1 MAEKFDEY
9 LKVVGGIGEEAG
21 GDSVSIA
28 GSGVIRGGVYES
40 VKASGSI
47 KVKGSLRAKEFKVAG
62 AAKVEGD
69 LEADL
74 VKASGSISVDGALRG
89 GVVKTAGAI
98 NVKGVLNG
106 REIGIAGGL
115 KAYEVV
121 GDVIRIGGA
130 FKVKGA
136 IKGNYV
142 SLTLSGDSEAS
153 SIEAEEL
160 YIKTEKKK
168 FAMKFAIFE
177 FSLNI
182 TRYRVAKRPILRV
195 GRIKAKKLYVKGVI
209 IKGDV
214 EAEDIVIED
223 DGKIEGRVTRTQ
235 GN

>member
-74 VKASGSISVDGALRG
+74 VKASGSISVEGALRG
-89 GVVKTAGAI
+89 GVVKIAGAI
-98 NVKGVLNG
+98 NVKGMLNG

-168 FAMKFAIFE
+168 FAIFE

-182 TRYRVAKRPILRV
+182 MRYRVAKRPILRV

-214 EAEDIVIED
+214 EAEDIVVED
-223 DGKIEGRVTRTQ
+223 DGKIEGRVIRTQ